1 MEQALC
7 GHTFQSVNMD
17 TSSPAVF
24 VNGELLRM
32 FIGRK
37 VRIVVQVM
45 QSDAGSIIGKST
57 DNQQVIIKN
66 SQPTQPL
73 TTYVEAIGIADSNQ
87 SVRAEILTNFGDNF
101 DAQNYNELCQLANG
115 EYKHLFL

>member
-1 MEQALC
+1 
-7 GHTFQSVNMD
+7 MD

-57 DNQQVIIKN
+57 DNQQIIIKN

-73 TTYVEAIGIADSNQ
+73 TAYVEAIGIADTNQ

-101 DAQNYNELCQLANG
+101 GMLTLTYANG
-115 EYKHLFL
+115 LQFSVLSCQSIF

>member
-1 MEQALC
+1 
-7 GHTFQSVNMD
+7 MD

-45 QSDAGSIIGKST
+45 QSDAGSIFGKST

-101 DAQNYNELCQLANG
+101 GMLTSTYANKIFSSILSIHTANEVYLSLATI
-115 EYKHLFL
+115 HII

>member
-1 MEQALC
+1 MRLQ
-7 GHTFQSVNMD
+7 NMD

-24 VNGELLRM
+24 VNGELLCM
-32 FIGRK
+32 FIERK
-37 VRIVVQVM
+37 VHIVVQVM

-101 DAQNYNELCQLANG
+101 GMQIQFSVLSCQPIRQTKYIFHWLL
-115 EYKHLFL
+115 YT